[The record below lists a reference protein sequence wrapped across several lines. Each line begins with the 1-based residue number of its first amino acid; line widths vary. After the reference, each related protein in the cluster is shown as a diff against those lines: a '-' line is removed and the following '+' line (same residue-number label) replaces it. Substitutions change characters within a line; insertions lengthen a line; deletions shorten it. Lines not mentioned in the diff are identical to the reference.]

1 MSRLIYINGMGP
13 NFRGDNIY
21 EFIFSDTLEV
31 FGENWESKPANG
43 YPLPP
48 DIEYIK
54 KVGTLVNEEIVF
66 ELVQDS
72 DVFSVIDSMDNVIA
86 LGWEKETNEIDFS
99 LTKRLVFHFGDTEED
114 VKNKDIAK
122 HIVSVYNED
131 GKRRNKTEI
140 VKDIIDLL

>member
-1 MSRLIYINGMGP
+1 MSQLIYINGMGP

-48 DIEYIK
+48 DIEYVK
-54 KVGTLVNEEIVF
+54 KVGTLVNEDISL

-86 LGWEKETNEIDFS
+86 LGWEKENDEVDFS
-99 LTKRLVFHFGDTEED
+99 LIKRLVFHFGDSEED
-114 VKNKDIAK
+114 VKNKLYERDIVLQFEK
-122 HIVSVYNED
+122 EVVYE
-131 GKRRNKTEI
+131 K
-140 VKDIIDLL
+140 

>member
-1 MSRLIYINGMGP
+1 MGP

-21 EFIFSDTLEV
+21 EFIFSNTLEV

-48 DIEYIK
+48 DMEYIK
-54 KVGTLVNEEIVF
+54 KVGTLVNEDIVF

-86 LGWEKETNEIDFS
+86 LGWEKETNDIDFS
-99 LTKRLVFHFGDTEED
+99 LTKRLVFHFGDTEEE
-114 VKNKDIAK
+114 VKNKLYERDIVLQFEK
-122 HIVSVYNED
+122 EVVYE
-131 GKRRNKTEI
+131 K
-140 VKDIIDLL
+140 

>member
-1 MSRLIYINGMGP
+1 MGP

-66 ELVQDS
+66 DLVQDS

-114 VKNKDIAK
+114 VKNKLYERDIVLQFEK
-122 HIVSVYNED
+122 EVVYE
-131 GKRRNKTEI
+131 K
-140 VKDIIDLL
+140 